1 MRRAELAAYWW
12 SPSPALFRAVGW
24 PALTLPRPLI
34 AVEVRRATLVGWT
47 PIRVPYRR
55 PPGGAPKLWRA
66 DSFPAVLSR
75 LKLAVMDRWPG
86 ARRRRQLGRRG
97 APQGSASWR
106 RFSPAPHSAAD
117 GCRGSQAPP
126 AQSPS
131 PSQAEVEAV
140 RPERSRR
147 RRRPTP
153 RLPLGAHCRLQMARP
168 PTAAGLATLLEGG
181 CSLRRRPVMIK

>member
-75 LKLAVMDRWPG
+75 LKLAVMDPMARCQAATSAG
-86 ARRRRQLGRRG
+86 SARRSSRKRVMEAIFSR
-97 APQGSASWR
+97 ASL
-106 RFSPAPHSAAD
+106 
-117 GCRGSQAPP
+117 C
-126 AQSPS
+126 
-131 PSQAEVEAV
+131 
-140 RPERSRR
+140 SRR
-147 RRRPTP
+147 VSQFSGTSGAVSVSVSGGVGGGEAGEISPPETPDAAAASGRPLSP
-153 RLPLGAHCRLQMARP
+153 PDGASPDCSGASHPAGRWLLPEKK
-168 PTAAGLATLLEGG
+168 T
-181 CSLRRRPVMIK
+181 SDV